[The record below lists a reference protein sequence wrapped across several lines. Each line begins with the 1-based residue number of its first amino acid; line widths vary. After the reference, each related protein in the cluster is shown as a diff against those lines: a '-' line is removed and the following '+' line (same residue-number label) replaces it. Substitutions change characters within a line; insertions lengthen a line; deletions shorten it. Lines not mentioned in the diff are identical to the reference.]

1 MLLFI
6 KKVKDC
12 KMFWWR
18 HDLQPF
24 VKLDSLTWKAHCMSW
39 NLKPIFSLDE
49 KLRRIEDVFNDAFFL
64 DILLSVDAIAC
75 FNDNR
80 RYGTSLTNHHWPD
93 LHIWHLNLNFFIDFN
108 TILFPDR
115 NESLRKQVFVTRIFY
130 NVDNFVRISTDG
142 SSRERRRGRRRRKD
156 QVPVGRDGRQLQLR
170 PADVQPSLR
179 ELRGQRSGNYH
190 IN

>member
-1 MLLFI
+1 MLFFI

-39 NLKPIFSLDE
+39 NLKPKFSLDE
-49 KLRRIEDVFNDAFFL
+49 KLRRIEDVLTTLFFSTF
-64 DILLSVDAIAC
+64 LLSVDAIAC

-93 LHIWHLNLNFFIDFN
+93 LHIWHQNLNFFYWLQHHFISGSKWIISEASFRH
-108 TILFPDR
+108 PD
-115 NESLRKQVFVTRIFY
+115 LLQ
-130 NVDNFVRISTDG
+130 
-142 SSRERRRGRRRRKD
+142 RR
-156 QVPVGRDGRQLQLR
+156 QLR
-170 PADVQPSLR
+170 PDLHRWIVAWTTTRTKEAKGSGTRRTRRTTAPTSPCRCSTVATR
-179 ELRGQRSGNYH
+179 TTGQTIG
-190 IN
+190 